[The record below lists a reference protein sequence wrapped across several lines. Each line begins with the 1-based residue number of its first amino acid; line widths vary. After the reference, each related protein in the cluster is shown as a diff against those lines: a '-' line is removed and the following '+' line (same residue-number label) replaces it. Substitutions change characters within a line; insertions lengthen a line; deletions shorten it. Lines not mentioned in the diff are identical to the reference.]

1 MTKPII
7 GAIAAAL
14 VCLTG
19 SPGVAH
25 TLTSGAQ
32 AEPSIIMETAEGFA
46 ICSCASACSAQTAK
60 RPAPVQIGANVLLDP
75 AVMKVGRLN
84 DKDAR
89 HAK

>member
-19 SPGVAH
+19 SPGMAH
-25 TLTSGAQ
+25 TLNSGAQ
-32 AEPSIIMETAEGFA
+32 AEPSIIRETAEGFA
-46 ICSCASACSAQTAK
+46 ICNCASACSAQTAK
-60 RPAPVQIGANVLLDP
+60 RPAPVRIGANVLLDP
-75 AVMKVGRLN
+75 AMIKAGRLN